1 MLSSYAII
9 VMTIWTS
16 KAISFVVY
24 ALLFVHGKREFTYVV
39 KEESENGTF
48 IGNIL
53 VDSGLVDVISTS
65 DEIGIQLYEDQAT
78 GLFQVDGKSG
88 RLLVAGRIDR
98 EAICPQRGG
107 VSEFN
112 VQGTFHNDDSG
123 ASPGDCQVDFIV
135 HIPPDHWINVAVVV
149 EDINDHSPHFHQPSS
164 SLVGGQSS
172 SPYILHISEGVSIG
186 YEVPLVGAVD
196 EDSGVNGIQ
205 TYSFHEVD
213 FDNATFGVKFQP
225 PYELNLIVQKKLD
238 YEKKSAYKGLLRV
251 SIFISDVN
259 DNKPEFK
266 KDLYEVRISE
276 ATPVKSV
283 IIAVTATD
291 ADSGKFG
298 KLNYRFGQTYD
309 QNVGEV
315 WVRSPLDAKVVSHL
329 KVPVIARDGGPI
341 PKTGTTLLQIDIEDV
356 NNHSPWIELWVEEN
370 QPVGTQIGIILTGD
384 KDVGSNGE
392 VSCLLR
398 GNTSLFQLRHS
409 NSGRERKMYSL
420 QSNSRFDLESM
431 HPHSKLALQIE
442 CTDYPAYFTQDQSN
456 FLVHIPEDAKPG
468 SLVVQ
473 VQATDRDAT
482 PQMQYELVGEANDL
496 FRVDS
501 DSGRVYS
508 LHKFD
513 REQVGRISFG
523 VRVVEKDFLDSRV
536 LPAGPTVA
544 NVTLLIDD
552 VNDNSPVLEGSR
564 VFQVFEN
571 RPAYSDLIGQ
581 LTASDADAGEN
592 GTLRF
597 WLSSINS
604 YQTNAT
610 FDVNPVS
617 GKIYAKEV
625 LDRETTAQYQLEIEI
640 SDLGRPFP
648 RQTLERIFIDVMDE
662 NDNKPVWKPP
672 LSLHEGIAIEDLSS
686 ITMMGSEYA
695 DRAGMPCV
703 AFVNISHQASGQD
716 HIIKLVATDADS
728 EPNANL
734 SFGVIGV
741 NYYHDNAFDFSDPDV
756 LHLAEKPQPLD
767 VSSHFRVS
775 FATWVLSAVRPPQSG
790 LYELTVR
797 ASDNGNPPLNSNA
810 LMYLRFERGGTSVAG
825 LFGITH
831 RGRFAILILVVCL
844 LTCSILLLLIVCLVR
859 SRLKRRNSG
868 EGGIIATVNGEKV
881 REANHLYGPCS
892 NIERWQGKQVFPP
905 QTPFMGSLELSGEM
919 STSLVRSTTDCDTSN
934 CVQMSHTQCRTCPS
948 ATSLPVSQFL
958 S

>member
-1 MLSSYAII
+1 
-9 VMTIWTS
+9 
-16 KAISFVVY
+16 
-24 ALLFVHGKREFTYVV
+24 
-39 KEESENGTF
+39 
-48 IGNIL
+48 
-53 VDSGLVDVISTS
+53 
-65 DEIGIQLYEDQAT
+65 
-78 GLFQVDGKSG
+78 
-88 RLLVAGRIDR
+88 
-98 EAICPQRGG
+98 
-107 VSEFN
+107 
-112 VQGTFHNDDSG
+112 
-123 ASPGDCQVDFIV
+123 
-135 HIPPDHWINVAVVV
+135 
-149 EDINDHSPHFHQPSS
+149 
-164 SLVGGQSS
+164 
-172 SPYILHISEGVSIG
+172 
-186 YEVPLVGAVD
+186 GAVD

-238 YEKKSAYKGLLRV
+238 YEKKSAYKGLLRACDGGRPTPRCASQEV

-309 QNVGEV
+309 QNVGKFFGINENTGEV

-356 NNHSPWIELWVEEN
+356 NNHSPWIEVKSITSPSHVEKPLDSFVQLWVEEN

-442 CTDYPAYFTQDQSN
+442 CTDAGRPRLVSRQNIHVNVMDVNEYPAYFTQDQSN

-948 ATSLPVSQFL
+948 ATSLPMHSTVAAVDGSHSDRELQDADSLDNPKGYYPRNWVTVSAFDTQSDGCARVTTFHSTKPTSVQQLPYPYANYLGDTLPRKDLQFESSLHNRWVAPGDGFDAPAISCATVPSPRELDTAKHVL
-958 S
+958 SFHLR